1 MKKVIAL
8 TLTSGLL
15 LTGNVFADE
24 AVKVAPVVTTST
36 VQELPTNTTEILL
49 QKYDTII
56 RNNKIVQD
64 NDYNSKTYFTKKIKT
79 EDLVIPAEIKEQA
92 KKIYFLVEEGN
103 NVFYAKWL
111 ALEADM
117 MSIDTVEKEYNYKV
131 VNFTE
136 GKTEYTFNSAD
147 LLKDFSKDE
156 YKNVTITLVAEFANG
171 EKLNLAN
178 PAYVSIGNKENILET
193 LKNEKDPDQSYF
205 GYYDAGSLETYLE
218 KLGDKMAR
226 NDYKAILTKSQTKLK
241 SLISKNEASK
251 KETLA
256 SIKKESDFADKVETY
271 ALYSETGN
279 LLSNVANATKQ
290 QLQKIRSYELIDS
303 VFTK

>member
-36 VQELPTNTTEILL
+36 VQELPTNTTETLL

-103 NVFYAKWL
+103 NVFYAK
-111 ALEADM
+111 
-117 MSIDTVEKEYNYKV
+117 
-131 VNFTE
+131 
-136 GKTEYTFNSAD
+136 
-147 LLKDFSKDE
+147 
-156 YKNVTITLVAEFANG
+156 
-171 EKLNLAN
+171 
-178 PAYVSIGNKENILET
+178 
-193 LKNEKDPDQSYF
+193 
-205 GYYDAGSLETYLE
+205 
-218 KLGDKMAR
+218 
-226 NDYKAILTKSQTKLK
+226 
-241 SLISKNEASK
+241 
-251 KETLA
+251 
-256 SIKKESDFADKVETY
+256 
-271 ALYSETGN
+271 
-279 LLSNVANATKQ
+279 
-290 QLQKIRSYELIDS
+290 
-303 VFTK
+303 

>member
-1 MKKVIAL
+1 
-8 TLTSGLL
+8 
-15 LTGNVFADE
+15 
-24 AVKVAPVVTTST
+24 
-36 VQELPTNTTEILL
+36 
-49 QKYDTII
+49 
-56 RNNKIVQD
+56 
-64 NDYNSKTYFTKKIKT
+64 
-79 EDLVIPAEIKEQA
+79 
-92 KKIYFLVEEGN
+92 
-103 NVFYAKWL
+103 
-111 ALEADM
+111 M

>member
-15 LTGNVFADE
+15 LTGNAFADE
-24 AVKVAPVVTTST
+24 AVRVAQVV
-36 VQELPTNTTEILL
+36 PTNTVQALPTTTTDTLL

-64 NDYNSKTYFTKKIKT
+64 NDYNSKNYFTKKIKT
-79 EDLVIPAEIKEQA
+79 EDLVVPAEVKEKA
-92 KKIYFLVEEGN
+92 AKIYFLVEEGN
-103 NVFYAKWL
+103 NIFYAK
-111 ALEADM
+111 ALSLESD
-117 MSIDTVEKEYNYKV
+117 SIAVDNVEKEYNYKV

-218 KLGDKMAR
+218 KVGDKMTR
-226 NDYKAILTKSQTKLK
+226 NDYKALLSKSQTKLK